1 MGRDFADK
9 LARRQLYSHV
19 PESEDGAALPDH
31 LAAHF
36 RRFGRAGWIRAIE
49 AGLVTVND
57 RPAASDTILKRHDRV
72 GYWPPETP
80 EPDARTDYRVVYEDA
95 DLLVIDKPGD
105 LCVHPTG
112 PFFRHTLWHL
122 AGSRYGE
129 IRFVHRLDR
138 ETSGLVVAARTRRM
152 AAAMDNGGTPVR
164 KEYLALVTGDLR
176 GSIHAEGLL
185 VHDKTSAVRKKKRF
199 VFANSP
205 DAPEARLDPS
215 AETAVTDLAE
225 VSHVPPDMTLVRAIL
240 GTGRQ
245 HQVRATLHSLGFP
258 LAGDKLY
265 GPDERLFLKI
275 KKQSLTDAD
284 RALLRFARQA
294 LHAAVLEFRHPFTGD
309 AIRLESPFPWADFG
323 LAAPQIQ
330 HLHPQKLS

>member
-19 PESEDGAALPDH
+19 PEAEDGAILADY

-36 RRFGRAGWIRAIE
+36 SRFDRAGWVQSTE

-57 RPAASDTILKRHDRV
+57 SPAAPETALKKHDRV
-72 GYWPPETP
+72 GYFPPETP
-80 EPDARTDYRVVYEDA
+80 EPDAVLDYRVVYEDA

-122 AGSRYGE
+122 VGSKYGE
-129 IRFVHRLDR
+129 IRFVHGIDR
-138 ETSGLVVAARTRRM
+138 ETSGLVVAARTRRA

-164 KEYLALVTGDLR
+164 KEYLALVTGDFR
-176 GSIHAEGLL
+176 GRVHAEGFL

-199 VFANSP
+199 IFADS
-205 DAPEARLDPS
+205 PEAASIQLDPS
-215 AETAVTDLAE
+215 AETAVTDLIE
-225 VSHVPPDMTLVRAIL
+225 ESHVPPDMTLVRAIL

-245 HQVRATLHSLGFP
+245 HQVRATLFSLGFP

-275 KKQSLTDAD
+275 KSQSLTDAD
-284 RALLRFARQA
+284 RALLRFKRQA
-294 LHAAVLEFRHPFTGD
+294 LHAAELEFRHPFTGGTVHC
-309 AIRLESPFPWADFG
+309 ESPFPWSDFFDR
-323 LAAPQIQ
+323 L
-330 HLHPQKLS
+330 L

>member
-1 MGRDFADK
+1 MSRDFEEK

-19 PESEDGAALPDH
+19 REAEDGAALPDY
-31 LAAHF
+31 LASHF
-36 RRFGRAGWIRAIE
+36 SRFDRAGWIRAIK

-57 RPAASDTILKRHDRV
+57 LPAAPETTLKRHDRV
-72 GYWPPETP
+72 GYFPPETP
-80 EPDARTDYRVVYEDA
+80 EPDAVLDYRVVYEDA

-122 AGSRYGE
+122 VGAKYGE
-129 IRFVHRLDR
+129 IRFVHRIDR

-164 KEYLALVTGDLR
+164 KEYLALVTGDFR
-176 GSIHAEGLL
+176 GRVHAEGFL
-185 VHDKTSAVRKKKRF
+185 VHDATSAVRKKKRF
-199 VFANSP
+199 VFA
-205 DAPEARLDPS
+205 DTPEAASVRLDPT
-215 AETAVTDLAE
+215 AETAETELIED
-225 VSHVPPDMTLVRAIL
+225 SHVPPDMTLVRAVL

-275 KKQSLTDAD
+275 KSQSLTDAD
-284 RALLRFARQA
+284 RALLRFKRQA
-294 LHAAVLEFRHPFTGD
+294 LHAAVLEFRHPFTGED
-309 AIRLESPFPWADFG
+309 LRYESPFPWADFG
-323 LAAPQIQ
+323 LTR
-330 HLHPQKLS
+330 

>member
-1 MGRDFADK
+1 MSRDFAEK

-19 PESEDGAALPDH
+19 PEAEDGAALPDY

-36 RRFGRAGWIRAIE
+36 SRFDRAGWIRAIE

-57 RPAASDTILKRHDRV
+57 RAAAPATPLKRHDRV
-72 GYWPPETP
+72 GYFPPETP
-80 EPDARTDYRVVYEDA
+80 EPDARLDFRVVHEDA

-122 AGSRYGE
+122 VGSKYGE
-129 IRFVHRLDR
+129 IRFVHRIDR
-138 ETSGLVVAARTRRM
+138 ETSGLVIAARTRRA

-164 KEYLALVTGDLR
+164 KEYLALVTGDFR
-176 GSIHAEGLL
+176 GRIHAEGFL
-185 VHDKTSAVRKKKRF
+185 VHDAASAVRKKKRF
-199 VFANSP
+199 VFADSP
-205 DAPEARLDPS
+205 EAAAARLDPS
-215 AETAVTDLAE
+215 AETAATDLFE
-225 VSHVPPDMTLVRAIL
+225 VSYAPPDLTLVRAVL

-275 KKQSLTDAD
+275 KSQSLTDAD
-284 RALLRFARQA
+284 RARLRFGRQA
-294 LHAAVLEFRHPFTGD
+294 LHAAVLEFRHPFTGED
-309 AIRLESPFPWADFG
+309 LRFESPFPWDDFRP
-323 LAAPQIQ
+323 AR
-330 HLHPQKLS
+330 

>member
-19 PESEDGAALPDH
+19 QESEDGSPLPDY

-36 RRFGRAGWIRAIE
+36 HRFDRAGWIRAIE
-49 AGLVTVND
+49 DGLVTVND
-57 RPAASDTILKRHDRV
+57 RPAAPETRLKRHDRI

-80 EPDARTDYRVVYEDA
+80 EPAAELHFRVVYEDA

-122 AGSRYGE
+122 VGSEYGE
-129 IRFVHRLDR
+129 IRFVHRIDR
-138 ETSGLVVAARTRRM
+138 ETSGLVVAARTHRM

-164 KEYLALVTGDLR
+164 KEYLALVAGDFR
-176 GSIHAEGLL
+176 GSIHAEGFL
-185 VHDKTSAVRKKKRF
+185 VHDKASAVRKKKRF
-199 VFANSP
+199 VFA
-205 DAPEARLDPS
+205 DAPEAAEARLDPT
-215 AETAVTDLAE
+215 AETAVTGLTEAA
-225 VSHVPPDMTLVRAIL
+225 HVPPDLTLVRAVL

-275 KKQSLTDAD
+275 KNQTLTDAD
-284 RALLRFARQA
+284 RAQLRFSRQA
-294 LHAAVLEFRHPFTGD
+294 LHAAVLEFRHPFTGGT
-309 AIRLESPFPWADFG
+309 IHCESPFPWADFG
-323 LAAPQIQ
+323 MATPQ
-330 HLHPQKLS
+330 P